1 MCSRWLLLA
10 SLILVIAP
18 RWVAGEDAKRIDSD
32 KVAKIA
38 ATLVAATSGLSDL
51 PVKVSPDTQRSM
63 GVVGQDR
70 GGVLVPDSR
79 LTAEALKKVDKD
91 VLPIGLLFLHRITPS
106 VADQVTPTDQ
116 HRQITVTVKDK
127 TLTIF
132 VLPLAVTRV
141 ADRLVLLVYTNRKEP
156 AIVTTLVDLSESK
169 DLPLEMEARPG
180 QDQRATVLLSI
191 LGRYRAAVDVVA
203 QD

>member
-1 MCSRWLLLA
+1 MRSRWWLLA
-10 SLILVIAP
+10 SLILVIEP
-18 RWVAGEDAKRIDSD
+18 RWAAAEDAKRIESD

-51 PVKVSPDTQRSM
+51 PVKVTADTQRAM
-63 GVVGQDR
+63 GVTGQDR

-91 VLPIGLLFLHRITPS
+91 VLPIGLLFLHRITLS
-106 VADQVTPTDQ
+106 VAEQATPADQ
-116 HRQITVTVKDK
+116 HRQITVTVEDE
-127 TLTIF
+127 TVNVF

-156 AIVTTLVDLSESK
+156 AVVTTLVDFNESK
-169 DLPLEMEARPG
+169 DLPLEMEARPA
-180 QDQRATVLLSI
+180 QDQRATLLFSI
-191 LGRYRAAVDVVA
+191 LGRYRAAADVVA